1 MKKIFTTLFV
11 VLACSLCVNAK
22 SIQPILFD
30 DPSFDIHS
38 SLLSP
43 EQRSFFDQYIQAMER
58 VKAGEDPEAFFVIEK
73 TNDADGVVVAPLL
86 GEINFNQGY
95 PYNKACPIV
104 NGGRAVT
111 GCVATAMAMVMRYY
125 QFPAKGTGSFTYSGG
140 NDGEKSFVLDTHPF
154 DWANILPTYDYVT
167 YTPEQADA
175 VANLMLACGASLNMN
190 YSKDGSS
197 AKTER
202 IPGLLK
208 NNFYF
213 SSDVTYI
220 DVSNS
225 SNPEQDITYWG
236 EDVVRPDLELG
247 RPLIF
252 AGYPAVGQTGHCF
265 VIDGYKIK
273 DGYYYYHVNWGWG
286 GVGNSWCLLTR
297 LEEPGGDDYSGHN
310 LSMVYFIHPNY
321 PQDIEQTEANE
332 TVRASKELRNGQV
345 VIVRNN
351 NVYTVQ
357 GQRIE

>member
-1 MKKIFTTLFV
+1 MKKILTTLFV

-22 SIQPILFD
+22 SIQPIIFD

-43 EQRSFFDQYIQAMER
+43 EQCSFFDQYVRAMER
-58 VKAGEDPEAFFVIEK
+58 MEAGEQSEKLFFVERAK
-73 TNDADGVVVAPLL
+73 TNDGVVVAPLL
-86 GEINFNQGY
+86 DKINFNQSY
-95 PYNKACPIV
+95 PYNKLCPVV

-111 GCVATAMAMVMRYY
+111 GCVATAMAQVMRYY
-125 QFPAKGTGSFTYSGG
+125 QFPAKGTGTFTYSGG
-140 NDGEKSFVLDTHPF
+140 SQGAQQFKLDDHPF
-154 DWANILPTYDYVT
+154 DWAHMLPTYDGVS
-167 YTPEQADA
+167 YTETQADA

-197 AKTER
+197 AHTEN

-208 NNFYF
+208 NNFYYNKEIQ
-213 SSDVTYI
+213 YI

-225 SNPEQDITYWG
+225 SNPEEDIELWG
-236 EDVVRPDLELG
+236 EDVVRPDLEKG

-265 VIDGYKIK
+265 VIDGYMIE
-273 DGYYYYHVNWGWG
+273 DNMYYYHVNWGWG
-286 GVGNSWCLLTR
+286 GVGNCWCLLTR

-310 LSMVYFIHPNY
+310 LSMVYWIHPNY
-321 PQDIEQTEANE
+321 PQAIEQTEAE
-332 TVRASKELRNGQV
+332 KIVRTSKELRNGQV

-351 NVYTVQ
+351 CVYTVQ
-357 GQRIE
+357 GQRIQ

>member
-1 MKKIFTTLFV
+1 MKKILTSLFV
-11 VLACSLCVNAK
+11 VWACSLCVNAK

-43 EQRSFFDQYIQAMER
+43 EQRSFFDQYVRAMER
-58 VKAGEDPEAFFVIEK
+58 MEAGEQTEKLFFVERA
-73 TNDADGVVVAPLL
+73 NANDGVVVAPLL
-86 GEINFNQGY
+86 DKINFNQSY
-95 PYNKACPIV
+95 PYNKLCPVI

-111 GCVATAMAMVMRYY
+111 GCVATAMAQVMRYY
-125 QFPAKGTGSFTYSGG
+125 QFPAKGTGTFTYSGG
-140 NDGEKSFVLDTHPF
+140 SQGAQQFKLEDNPF
-154 DWANILPTYDYVT
+154 DWANILPTYDGV
-167 YTPEQADA
+167 YTTEQADA

-197 AKTER
+197 AHTEN

-208 NNFYF
+208 NNFYYNKEIQ
-213 SSDVTYI
+213 YI

-225 SNPEQDITYWG
+225 SNPEEDIELWG
-236 EDVVRPDLELG
+236 EDVVRPDLEKG

-265 VIDGYKIK
+265 VIDGYKIE
-273 DGYYYYHVNWGWG
+273 DNTYYYHVNWGWG
-286 GVGNSWCLLTR
+286 GVGNCWCLLTR

-310 LSMVYFIHPNY
+310 LSMVYYIHPKY
-321 PQDIEQTEANE
+321 PQDIEQTEADE

-345 VIVRNN
+345 LIVRNN
-351 NVYTVQ
+351 CIYTVQ
-357 GQRIE
+357 GQRIQ